1 MNMNK
6 ISKRLSWLLRHCQEP
21 LYIDP
26 QGGWAPV
33 ETILQAL
40 SKKNRTVD
48 RQMLETIV
56 ATDEKG
62 RYSFDASGDRI
73 RANQGHSIP
82 GVIIEMEKP
91 VPPEYLYHGTA
102 GDFLPSIMEKVCCP

>member
-73 RANQGHSIP
+73 RANQGHSKNRLRPNIFTM
-82 GVIIEMEKP
+82 GQR
-91 VPPEYLYHGTA
+91 GT
-102 GDFLPSIMEKVCCP
+102 FCLP